1 MKLRKNMA
9 NYAKAYKHAWQT
21 FGQSWPVRWSFVLI
35 TLKNA
40 AKFIALPIALS
51 QVVAAISAQDFDK
64 ATSWAVFFLVFSAT
78 IGVIAPLVKYV
89 GILGENKVYRE
100 LISAYFSKLVSADI
114 EYFNSNLSGYLTTA
128 TRQYSDSMVIFVRTW
143 RDSYLQTLLSVLF
156 PIAVMLWINVWLG
169 LIIFAIFVVQTGYI
183 VWSSHKVAPYRTA
196 TRELFKKHSGVMA
209 DIISNILTVKATGKE
224 QVHIDRVKANT
235 LAENLIY
242 QKRYLVQAKMTAGRE
257 AVIVLI
263 YAVFLWVVLYMTSI
277 GALNLASTVLVV
289 TYITTILNGAYT
301 LGDQFSEHDD
311 LIDKILPAFDVL
323 ERENRVTDPAK
334 PQKFTDIRGELCLN
348 DVTFA
353 YDTGSVLK
361 DFSLN
366 IPAGQKVG
374 VVGLSGA
381 GKSTL
386 TKLLLRFADV
396 SSGSVTVDGIDVRD
410 VRQSDLRSKIA
421 YVPQEPLLFH
431 SSVRDNIAVAHPEAS
446 DEQIE
451 QALRTAHAWSFV
463 KELPHGIDSVVGER
477 GVKLSGGQK
486 QRVVI
491 ARAVLQNSPIIVL
504 DEATSALDSES
515 EQIIKQSFRGVL
527 KGKTAIV
534 VAHRLS
540 TLSDMDRIIFI
551 KNGTIVEDGTHDE
564 LLELNGAYARM
575 WRRQERYIQAGN

>member
-1 MKLRKNMA
+1 MA
-9 NYAKAYKHAWQT
+9 NYAKAYRHSWQT
-21 FGQSWPVRWSFVLI
+21 FGQSWLVRWSFALI

-64 ATSWAVFFLVFSAT
+64 ATSWAVFFLIFSAT

-89 GILGENKVYRE
+89 GILGENTVYRK
-100 LISAYFSKLVSADI
+100 LISNYFTKLVGTDI
-114 EYFNSNLSGYLTTA
+114 EYFNTNLSGYLTTA
-128 TRQYSDSMVIFVRTW
+128 TRQYGDSVVMFVRAW

-156 PIAVMLWINVWLG
+156 PIAVMLWVNVWLG
-169 LIIFAIFVVQTGYI
+169 LIIFTIFVVQTSYI
-183 VWSSHKVAPYRTA
+183 VWSSHRVAPYRTA
-196 TRELFKKHSGVMA
+196 SRELYKKHSGVMA

-224 QVHIDRVKANT
+224 QVHIDKVEANT
-235 LAENLIY
+235 LAEGLIW
-242 QKRYLVQAKMTAGRE
+242 QKRYLIQAKMIAGRE
-257 AVIVLI
+257 AVTVLI
-263 YAVFLWVVLYMTSI
+263 YAVFLWAVLYMAGI

-289 TYITTILNGAYT
+289 TYITTVLNGAYA
-301 LGDQFSEHDD
+301 LGDLFGEHDD

-323 ERENRVTDPAK
+323 ERENRVIDPIN
-334 PQKFTDIRGELCLN
+334 PQKFENVHGELN
-348 DVTFA
+348 FENIMFA
-353 YDTGSVLK
+353 YDTGPVLK

-386 TKLLLRFADV
+386 TKLLLRFADI
-396 SSGSVTVDGIDVRD
+396 SSGAITIDGIDVRN

-421 YVPQEPLLFH
+421 YVPQEPMLFH
-431 SSVRDNIAVAHPEAS
+431 SSVRDNVATARPEATE
-446 DEQIE
+446 EQIE

-463 KELPHGIDSVVGER
+463 KKLPHGMDSIVGER

-491 ARAVLQNSPIIVL
+491 ARAVLQQAPIIVL

-515 EQIIKQSFRGVL
+515 EQIIKRSFREVL

-540 TLSDMDRIIFI
+540 TLSDMDRIIVI
-551 KNGTIVEDGTHDE
+551 ENGTVSEDGTHDE
-564 LLELNGAYARM
+564 LLALNGTYARM
-575 WRRQERYIQAGN
+575 WRRQERYTQEA

>member
-1 MKLRKNMA
+1 MKFRKNMA

-64 ATSWAVFFLVFSAT
+64 ATSWAIFFLVFSAT

-89 GILGENKVYRE
+89 GRLGESVVYE
-100 LISAYFSKLVSADI
+100 EIVSDYFTKLVSADI

-128 TRQYSDSMVIFVRTW
+128 TRQYSDSVVLFVCAW

-156 PIAVMLWINVWLG
+156 PIAVMLWVNVWLG

-183 VWSSHKVAPYRTA
+183 VWSSHRVAPYRTA
-196 TRELFKKHSGVMA
+196 TREFYKKHSGVMA

-224 QVHIDRVKANT
+224 QVHIDKVSANT

-242 QKRYLVQAKMTAGRE
+242 QKRYLVQAKMIAGRE
-257 AVIVLI
+257 AVTVLI
-263 YAVFLWVVLYMTSI
+263 YAVFLWAVLYMASI
-277 GALNLASTVLVV
+277 GTLNLASTVLVV
-289 TYITTILNGAYT
+289 TYITTVLNGAYT

-311 LIDKILPAFDVL
+311 WVDKILPAFDVL
-323 ERENRVTDPAK
+323 ERENRVADPAK
-334 PQKFTDIRGELCLN
+334 PQKFADIRGEISLN
-348 DVTFA
+348 DVAFA
-353 YDTGSVLK
+353 YDTGPVLK
-361 DFSLN
+361 NFSLN

-396 SSGSVTVDGIDVRD
+396 SSGAVTVDGIDVRS

-421 YVPQEPLLFH
+421 YVPQEPMLFH
-431 SSVRDNIAVAHPEAS
+431 SSVRDNVAVAHPGAS

-451 QALRTAHAWSFV
+451 QALRTAHAWPFV
-463 KELPHGIDSVVGER
+463 KELPHGMNSIVGER

-515 EQIIKQSFRGVL
+515 EQIIKQSFREVL

-551 KNGTIVEDGTHDE
+551 KNGTVTEDGTHDE
-564 LLELNGAYARM
+564 LLALNGAYARM
-575 WRRQERYIQAGN
+575 WRRQERYAQEA

>member
-1 MKLRKNMA
+1 MA